1 MNTSSTNRGGQ
12 SDAPLPRIPAFVLS
26 FSLTHVYGGF
36 MKLENLTLA
45 VVYVIAAAVVLMD
58 VFVWRAT
65 I

>member
-1 MNTSSTNRGGQ
+1 MNTKPETI
-12 SDAPLPRIPAFVLS
+12 A
-26 FSLTHVYGGF
+26 
-36 MKLENLTLA
+36 LA

>member
-1 MNTSSTNRGGQ
+1 
-12 SDAPLPRIPAFVLS
+12 
-26 FSLTHVYGGF
+26 
-36 MKLENLTLA
+36 MKAENFALA

>member
-1 MNTSSTNRGGQ
+1 
-12 SDAPLPRIPAFVLS
+12 
-26 FSLTHVYGGF
+26 